1 MQIERAQLVL
11 GYHRSLPGYSPTPL
25 CDLSHLAARIG
36 LDKIWV
42 KDESKRFSLNAFKVR
57 YTPSVDESYVVSP
70 PYRCL
75 VSATG

>member
-11 GYHRSLPGYSPTPL
+11 GYHRSLPGYTPTPL
-25 CDLSHLAARIG
+25 CELSHLAARIG

-57 YTPSVDESYVVSP
+57 CTLFVDESYVMSP
-70 PYRCL
+70 AYRCL
-75 VSATG
+75 VSATA